1 MMNIT
6 DAISANITP
15 ILSGIAAV
23 IGALAGWYGARKREA
38 REDKA
43 AEAAERKVM
52 QEQFDALMTANAS
65 FRTEI
70 RADLEKAKKEL
81 ADAHKEIEQLRH
93 ELKSKDVLI
102 VQLQGQ
108 VITLNQQIV
117 ELTKK
122 SNG

>member
-1 MMNIT
+1 MNIS

-15 ILSGIAAV
+15 ILAGLAAV
-23 IGALAGWYGARKREA
+23 ISAIGGWMDGRRKEA
-38 REDKA
+38 RADK
-43 AEAAERKVM
+43 EQKLSENKVM
-52 QEQFDALMTANAS
+52 QEQFDALMAANAS

-81 ADAHKEIEQLRH
+81 AEAHKEIEQLRM
-93 ELKSKDVLI
+93 ELKSKDILI

-117 ELTKK
+117 VLTNR
-122 SNG
+122 SNEK